1 MRGLTF
7 QANENVQVTDVS
19 DPGLLES
26 TDAVVRITMAGI
38 CGTDLHALHAGEQF
52 GLSPGGR
59 LGHEFLGTVE
69 EVGAAVTAVAPGD
82 RVLAAVCV
90 SCGECVYCRE
100 GMRSSCVKMSMFG
113 WAPRL
118 WGYGGDVQGGQSQFA
133 RVPLADANL
142 IKIPESLSA
151 PEHETRLLP
160 LIDVMSTGW
169 HGLVAGRVQAG
180 HNVVVIGDG
189 AVGLSA
195 VHGARAMGAENIICL
210 GHHPDRLAAAEK
222 LGATVIGTSRDTDEL
237 KELVM
242 ANTDGQ
248 GAHTVVDTI
257 SGTASMATAHATV
270 RAGGSIACLGMDHFM
285 GKTPEVNW
293 FDQFL
298 RNITVTG
305 GLVHGPAYLPE
316 LLRLSENGTIDPSPM
331 ISHTL
336 PMEEAPSG
344 YRMMAERAEG
354 VIKVAVQPHA

>member
-7 QANENVQVTDVS
+7 QANENVQVQDVS
-19 DPGLLES
+19 DPS
-26 TDAVVRITMAGI
+26 VVAPTDAVVKVTMAGI
-38 CGTDLHALHAGEQF
+38 CGSDLHVLHAGEQF
-52 GLSPGGR
+52 GFSAGSR

-69 EVGAAVTAVAPGD
+69 EVGAGVTSVVPGD

-113 WAPRL
+113 WASRL
-118 WGYGGDVQGGQSQFA
+118 WGYGGDVEGGQSQFA

-142 IKIPESLSA
+142 VKIPESLAAS
-151 PEHETRLLP
+151 EHEKRLLP

-180 HNVVVIGDG
+180 QNVVVIGDG

-195 VHGARAMGAENIICL
+195 VHGAKAMGAENIVCL
-210 GHHPDRLAAAEK
+210 GHHPDRLAVAEK
-222 LGATVIGTSRDTDEL
+222 LGATAIGTSRDVDEL

-242 ANTDGQ
+242 TNTDGQ
-248 GAHTVVDTI
+248 GGHTVVDTI
-257 SGTASMATAHATV
+257 SSGASMATAHATV
-270 RAGGSIACLGMDHFM
+270 RAGGSISCLGMDHFM
-285 GKTPEVNW
+285 GQTPEVNW

-316 LLRLSENGTIDPSPM
+316 LLRLSEAGTIDPSPM
-331 ISHTL
+331 LSHTL
-336 PMEEAPSG
+336 PLEQAPDG

-354 VIKVAVQPHA
+354 VIKVAVQPNA